1 MFKKVVPIVQELHK
15 ELKVKP
21 IDNFNF
27 AKNVNIAT
35 IMVHEF
41 SKVSA
46 IYPILFLEDKANGN
60 FKPVALLGLK
70 EGENL
75 FVKKGKWEASYI
87 PAIIRRY
94 PFALSK
100 TEEDDKYLIC
110 VDEESDFI
118 SKKEG
123 EPLFNEDGTTGEVV
137 EKIKTY
143 LAELQQME
151 KFTNDFCKAIKDYNL
166 FTPLN
171 INIKSKNE
179 ERNINGAFMIS
190 EEKLN
195 KLSNAKFLDLRKKQ
209 YIPAIYA
216 HLLSLSQI
224 ERLVTMV

>member
-1 MFKKVVPIVQELHK
+1 MFKKVVPIMQESHK

-27 AKNVNIAT
+27 AKNINIAS
-35 IMVHEF
+35 IMIHEF

-46 IYPILFLEDKANGN
+46 IYPILFLEDKANET
-60 FKPVALLGLK
+60 FKSVALLGLK

-75 FVKKGKWEASYI
+75 FIKNGKWKASYI

-100 TEEDDKYLIC
+100 TNESDKYVIC

-118 SKKEG
+118 SKQEG
-123 EPLFNEDGTTGEVV
+123 EPLFNEDGTTGEVI
-137 EKIKTY
+137 EKIKAY
-143 LAELQQME
+143 LTELQQME
-151 KFTNDFCKAIKDYNL
+151 SFTNDFCKTIKDLDL

-179 ERNINGAFMIS
+179 QRKINGAFMIN
-190 EEKLN
+190 EQKLN
-195 KLSNAKFLDLRKKQ
+195 KLSDIKFLELRKKQ

-224 ERLVTMV
+224 EGLVSMV

>member
-1 MFKKVVPIVQELHK
+1 MFKKVVPIMESRHK
-15 ELKVKP
+15 DLKLKP
-21 IDNFNF
+21 IDNFDF
-27 AKNVNIAT
+27 AKNINIAS

-41 SKVSA
+41 SKVLA
-46 IYPILFLEDKANGN
+46 IYPILFLEDKANN
-60 FKPVALLGLK
+60 SFKPVCLLGLK

-75 FVKKGKWEASYI
+75 FVKKGKWQASYI

-110 VDEESDFI
+110 IDEESKFLN
-118 SKKEG
+118 KKDG
-123 EPLFNEDGTTGEVV
+123 EPLFNKDGSTGEVI
-137 EKIKTY
+137 EKMKIY
-143 LAELQQME
+143 LTELQQME
-151 KFTNDFCKAIKDYNL
+151 KFTNEFCKVIKEYDL

-179 ERNINGAFMIS
+179 EKNINGAYMIN

-195 KLSNAKFLDLRKKQ
+195 KLSNTKFLDLRKKQ

-216 HLLSLSQI
+216 HLSSLAQI
-224 ERLVTMV
+224 ERLATL